1 MTNSERT
8 LRDYFTQDNSC
19 TIVILVLCILLTIF
33 CVIAYTVENHSTD
46 PALLIVIAIAL
57 AALTVLLGSYAIHL
71 EIKDRRKSLQQLAD
85 HQYLAG
91 YSAQQIQDSLTE
103 LEQRLET
110 QRSHI
115 DGLVAERDRLRTEYD
130 KATAD
135 IENQISDIRGEISD
149 IQKEIDIRQQ
159 LLKAHSKT

>member
-8 LRDYFTQDNSC
+8 LRKYFIRGDNAA
-19 TIVILVLCILLTIF
+19 IVSILLILSIEATHGISFIITNPDGKSTSFLISIAAIYIF
-33 CVIAYTVENHSTD
+33 CV
-46 PALLIVIAIAL
+46 
-57 AALTVLLGSYAIHL
+57 VLLAYAFHLTIKIH
-71 EIKDRRKSLQQLAD
+71 RNSLQQLAD
-85 HQYLAG
+85 HQYLANC
-91 YSAQQIQDSLTE
+91 STEELQDSLTE